1 MTRDKLIT
9 IRIEGE
15 KREAFN
21 QLAKSQNTDTAS
33 LLYDFIN
40 QCLSGKIDIKLVT
53 GKKQWIDKIDN
64 QLDTNRL
71 DKLEATTQRIDRIDI
86 AIQRLDN
93 RIDGIE
99 TITQRLAKR
108 LDDWIEAIDDRL
120 TDCDQLLSNKI
131 TSLEHRLNA
140 LSIQL
145 DSQQDS
151 QQLDRID
158 TDSQKDSQ
166 QENPDIEPVATVE
179 TVYTVETAI
188 ESVEAVTDTVEA
200 VTDTVESVDETDT
213 SPLPPN
219 QETVETAYKDEPDK
233 GAICPVPGDTV
244 SIESVTGEGTVSTR
258 QGLTNDQLSKKVGI
272 PTSTI
277 EKWKGKIREGEKVKS
292 TKYPDFFEQWTLN
305 LADSLW
311 HEKD

>member
-1 MTRDKLIT
+1 MARDKLIT
-9 IRIEGE
+9 IRIEGD
-15 KREAFN
+15 KRDAFN
-21 QLAKSQNTDTAS
+21 QLAKAQNTDTAS

-40 QCLSGKIDIKLVT
+40 QCLSGKIDISLVT

-108 LDDWIEAIDDRL
+108 LDDWIEAFSDRL
-120 TDCDQLLSNKI
+120 SDCDRELSEKI

-179 TVYTVETAI
+179 TVYTVEAAL
-188 ESVEAVTDTVEA
+188 EK
-200 VTDTVESVDETDT
+200 VESD
-213 SPLPPN
+213 SSI
-219 QETVETAYKDEPDK
+219 EPDK
-233 GAICPVPGDTV
+233 GAIGPVPDD
-244 SIESVTGEGTVSTR
+244 SDPIESVKGEGMNAKDAAKYLETKKVTVS
-258 QGLTNDQLSKKVGI
+258 
-272 PTSTI
+272 
-277 EKWKGKIREGEKVKS
+277 
-292 TKYPDFFEQWTLN
+292 Y
-305 LADSLW
+305 DSLHRW
-311 HEKD
+311 IGQEKIPDTSPQGRGARKHLILRGKLYYPIN

>member
-40 QCLSGKIDIKLVT
+40 QCLSGTIDIKLVT

-213 SPLPPN
+213 SPLPN
-219 QETVETAYKDEPDK
+219 QETVETADTVEPDLTVE
-233 GAICPVPGDTV
+233 PVTGSIGLVRGD
-244 SIESVTGEGTVSTR
+244 SIEPGKGE
-258 QGLTNDQLSKKVGI
+258 I
-272 PTSTI
+272 PTTHKAIAARLGIKSQTKLNYWISTGRI
-277 EKWKGKIREGEKVKS
+277 PSEYADKCRFNESKTKIV
-292 TKYPDFFEQWTLN
+292 WII
-305 LADSLW
+305 
-311 HEKD
+311 

>member
-1 MTRDKLIT
+1 MARDKLIT
-9 IRIEGE
+9 IRIEGD
-15 KREAFN
+15 KRQAFGD
-21 QLAKSQNTDTAS
+21 LAKSQNTDTAS
-33 LLYDFIN
+33 LLYDFISG
-40 QCLSGKIDIKLVT
+40 CLDGRIDIKLVT
-53 GKKQWIDKIDN
+53 GKGNRIDN

-71 DKLEATTQRIDRIDI
+71 DKLEATTQRIDNRLDT

-158 TDSQKDSQ
+158 TDSQGDSQ
-166 QENPDIEPVATVE
+166 GENPDIEPVATVE

-188 ESVEAVTDTVEA
+188 ESVEAVTDTVE
-200 VTDTVESVDETDT
+200 SVDETDT
-213 SPLPPN
+213 SPLPN

-233 GAICPVPGDTV
+233 GAIGPVTGDSSQIEPGKGEGMNAKDAAKYLETKRVTV
-244 SIESVTGEGTVSTR
+244 S
-258 QGLTNDQLSKKVGI
+258 
-272 PTSTI
+272 
-277 EKWKGKIREGEKVKS
+277 
-292 TKYPDFFEQWTLN
+292 Y
-305 LADSLW
+305 DSLHRW
-311 HEKD
+311 IGQEKIPDTSPQGRGARKHLILRGKLYYPIN

>member
-15 KREAFN
+15 KRQAFGE
-21 QLAKSQNTDTAS
+21 LAKSQNTDTAS

-40 QCLSGKIDIKLVT
+40 QCLDGTIDIKLVT
-53 GKKQWIDKIDN
+53 GKGNRLDN

-120 TDCDQLLSNKI
+120 TDCDQGLSNKI

-140 LSIQL
+140 LASQL
-145 DSQQDS
+145 DSKEDRQQIGS
-151 QQLDRID
+151 ID

-188 ESVEAVTDTVEA
+188 ESVEAVTDTVETA
-200 VTDTVESVDETDT
+200 DTVEP
-213 SPLPPN
+213 SP
-219 QETVETAYKDEPDK
+219 DEPDK
-233 GAICPVPGDTV
+233 GAIGP
-244 SIESVTGEGTVSTR
+244 VTGDSSQIEPGKGEGMNAAQAFRYVTKKGVKVSEKT
-258 QGLTNDQLSKKVGI
+258 LSNWVKLKEI
-272 PTSTI
+272 PITD
-277 EKWKGKIREGEKVKS
+277 KGDNVSEYLILRDKLY
-292 TKYPDFFEQWTLN
+292 YPIN
-305 LADSLW
+305 
-311 HEKD
+311 

>member
-33 LLYDFIN
+33 LLYDFISG
-40 QCLSGKIDIKLVT
+40 CLDGRIDISLVT
-53 GKKQWIDKIDN
+53 GKGQRIDN
-64 QLDTNRL
+64 QLDDDRLNKIDNRI
-71 DKLEATTQRIDRIDI
+71 DKLETTTQRIDRIDI

-99 TITQRLAKR
+99 TTTQRLAKR

-120 TDCDQLLSNKI
+120 TDCDQGLSEKI
-131 TSLEHRLNA
+131 ITLEHRINA
-140 LSIQL
+140 LSFQL

-151 QQLDRID
+151 QLDR
-158 TDSQKDSQ
+158 Q
-166 QENPDIEPVATVE
+166 QENPDMGTV
-179 TVYTVETAI
+179 V
-188 ESVEAVTDTVEA
+188 
-200 VTDTVESVDETDT
+200 
-213 SPLPPN
+213 
-219 QETVETAYKDEPDK
+219 TVETAYKDEADK
-233 GAICPVPGDTV
+233 GAIGPVRGDSPQLKNQPSEAV
-244 SIESVTGEGTVSTR
+244 DIENR
-258 QGLTNDQLSKKVGI
+258 QGLTNDQLSKKIGI

>member
-1 MTRDKLIT
+1 MARDKLIT

-40 QCLSGKIDIKLVT
+40 QCLSGTIDIKLVT

-71 DKLEATTQRIDRIDI
+71 DKLEATTQRIDN
-86 AIQRLDN
+86 RLD
-93 RIDGIE
+93 
-99 TITQRLAKR
+99 TIAKKLA
-108 LDDWIEAIDDRL
+108 DYVEAFDDRL
-120 TDCDQLLSNKI
+120 NDCVRELSEKMI
-131 TSLEHRLNA
+131 SLEHRLNA
-140 LSIQL
+140 LAMQL
-145 DSQQDS
+145 DSQQDR
-151 QQLDRID
+151 QQIGSID

-213 SPLPPN
+213 SPLPN
-219 QETVETAYKDEPDK
+219 QETVETADTVEPDLTVE
-233 GAICPVPGDTV
+233 PVTGSIGLVRGD
-244 SIESVTGEGTVSTR
+244 SIEPGKGE
-258 QGLTNDQLSKKVGI
+258 I
-272 PTSTI
+272 PTTHKAIAARLGIKSQTKLNYWISTGRI
-277 EKWKGKIREGEKVKS
+277 PSEYADKCRFNESKTKIV
-292 TKYPDFFEQWTLN
+292 WII
-305 LADSLW
+305 
-311 HEKD
+311 